1 LTGRPFLVI
10 NISQIPFKIQ
20 FYSPG
25 LNLKKMEENST
36 LRQTPL
42 LDQHK
47 KLGAKLAPFGG
58 WLMPIQ
64 YSGIIEE
71 HNWVRKCAGL
81 FDICHMGEFMVQAD
95 LAKSN
100 FGNLVTINLEGMPDG
115 ACRYGFMLNEQG
127 GIIDDLLV
135 YKIDNTEWMVV
146 VNAATSDGDFTH
158 LKKNLTGATS
168 LENVS
173 QSLGKLDLQGPLSG
187 DILKGLV
194 DSSIKELR
202 YYTFGYFNLLG
213 EKIIIS
219 RTGYTGELGYELY
232 MPNNKI
238 PRLWEKLLSD
248 QRVKP
253 IGLGARDTLRLEMGY
268 SLYGQDIDKNITPL
282 EAGLNYFID
291 WGKEFIGKDVL
302 LKQKQNGVSR
312 RMICFIADSR
322 RSPRHNY
329 RIIYKGQDVGAVT
342 SGSFSPSLGAGIG
355 MGYVKD
361 QITLGEQVILSES
374 SISINAKV
382 THKPFYKN
390 GSAKSGEIK

>member
-1 LTGRPFLVI
+1 MNENLV
-10 NISQIPFKIQ
+10 
-20 FYSPG
+20 
-25 LNLKKMEENST
+25 LAE
-36 LRQTPL
+36 TPL
-42 LDQHK
+42 VNKHK
-47 KLGAKLAPFGG
+47 ELSAKLAPFGG

-71 HNWVRKCAGL
+71 HNWVRQNAGL
-81 FDICHMGEFMVQAD
+81 FDICHMGEFMIQAD

-100 FGNLVTINLEGMPDG
+100 LGNLVTIDLDGMPLG
-115 ACRYGFMLNEQG
+115 ACRYGFMLNEQA

-135 YKIDNTEWMVV
+135 YRIATAEWMVV
-146 VNAATSDGDFTH
+146 VNAATTDGDFAH
-158 LKKNLTGATS
+158 LKKHLTGATTFK
-168 LENVS
+168 NVS
-173 QSLGKLDLQGPLSG
+173 QSLGKLDLQGPLSA
-187 DILKGLV
+187 DVLEGLAGPG
-194 DSSIKELR
+194 IRQLR
-202 YYTFGYFNLLG
+202 YYTFGYFELLG

-238 PRLWEKLLSD
+238 TQLWDKLLGD
-248 QRVKP
+248 KRVRP

-282 EAGLNYFID
+282 EAGVGHFID
-291 WGKEFIGKDVL
+291 LNKEFTGKVSL

-312 RMICFIADSR
+312 RMIYFTADSR

-329 RIIYKGQDVGAVT
+329 RIIHKGQDVGAVT

-355 MGYVKD
+355 MGYAGSE
-361 QITLGEQVILSES
+361 IAIGEQIVLSEGA
-374 SISINAKV
+374 ISINAKV
-382 THKPFYKN
+382 TNKPFYKN

>member
-1 LTGRPFLVI
+1 
-10 NISQIPFKIQ
+10 
-20 FYSPG
+20 
-25 LNLKKMEENST
+25 
-36 LRQTPL
+36 
-42 LDQHK
+42 
-47 KLGAKLAPFGG
+47 
-58 WLMPIQ
+58 MPIQ

-71 HNWVRKCAGL
+71 HNWVRKYAGL

-100 FGNLVTINLEGMPDG
+100 FGNLVTINLEGMPKG
-115 ACRYGFMLNEQG
+115 VCRYGFMLNEQG

-135 YKIDNTEWMVV
+135 YRIDKAEWMVV
-146 VNAATSDGDFTH
+146 VNAATSDGDFAH
-158 LKKNLTGATS
+158 LKKHFTGARS

-173 QSLGKLDLQGPLSG
+173 QTLGKLDLQGPLSADVLESLVG
-187 DILKGLV
+187 ADIKNLK
-194 DSSIKELR
+194 
-202 YYTFGYFNLLG
+202 YYTFSYFNLLG

-232 MPNNKI
+232 MPNDKI
-238 PRLWEKLLSD
+238 PQLWDKLLSD
-248 QRVKP
+248 KRVKP

-268 SLYGQDIDKNITPL
+268 SLYGQDIDKNTTPL
-282 EAGLNYFID
+282 EAGLGNFID
-291 WGKEFIGKDVL
+291 WNKEFIGKSSL
-302 LKQKQNGVSR
+302 LKQKQNGAFR
-312 RMICFIADSR
+312 RMICFLADSR

-329 RIIYKGQDVGAVT
+329 RIIYKDRDIGSVT
-342 SGSFSPSLGAGIG
+342 SGSFSPSLGSGIG

-361 QITLGEQVILSES
+361 QITLGEQVTLSES